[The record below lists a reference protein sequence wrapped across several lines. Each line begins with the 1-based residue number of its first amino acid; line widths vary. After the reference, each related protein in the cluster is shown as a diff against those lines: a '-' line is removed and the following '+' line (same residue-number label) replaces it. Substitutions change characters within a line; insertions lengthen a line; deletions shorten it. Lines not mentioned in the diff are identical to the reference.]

1 MSMPGRVTMSPRER
15 SELDLVTAERDDALA
30 LLMRCEEDRAA
41 LAVQVRAT
49 YGEVAEEV
57 LTSAL
62 HPEFGY
68 EWRKPD
74 GRIWQARLDAFA
86 EAIGVVERRRDLLN
100 DAFREAKRGC
110 GIAAAALRDHVREEV
125 ERR

>member
-1 MSMPGRVTMSPRER
+1 MSPRER

-30 LLMRCEEDRAA
+30 LLMTCEEDRAA

-49 YGEVAEEV
+49 HGEVAEEV

-74 GRIWQARLDAFA
+74 GRIWQALQQARLDAFA
-86 EAIGVVERRRDLLN
+86 EAVKVVERRRDLLN

-125 ERR
+125 ERRDG